1 MPPKC
6 DLPHEVYQ
14 KGLYR
19 NQPLEGNKEKENS
32 NTITS
37 KKEQRIHDLSNENN
51 KDYDACDCNKRS
63 QKILDEAI
71 TFRLKFDSMDELK
84 KDQISKKQVKKYA
97 KDYMALVKKCFE
109 VNNARLLVDS
119 ECNNLKL
126 LQSKKDSLNKLGIQI
141 EQGENIRL

>member
-1 MPPKC
+1 MKDFIKTAPILFLVLFISC
-6 DLPHEVYQ
+6 SS
-14 KGLYR
+14 
-19 NQPLEGNKEKENS
+19 EGNKEKENS

-84 KDQISKKQVKKYA
+84 KDQISKKQIKKYA